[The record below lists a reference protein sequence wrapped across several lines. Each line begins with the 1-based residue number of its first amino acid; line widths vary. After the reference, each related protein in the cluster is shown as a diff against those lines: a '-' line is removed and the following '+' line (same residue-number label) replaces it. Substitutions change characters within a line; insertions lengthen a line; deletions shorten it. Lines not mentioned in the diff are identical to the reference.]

1 MPICENFPIDLGGGG
16 GGGEGRRELH
26 GYYNLSLLMKW
37 KAFDPSKI
45 VSVEPVLMNVVEW
58 NDALLFT
65 LHIYI
70 YIYSGCYFKALELNE
85 LSFFPADVM
94 C

>member
-1 MPICENFPIDLGGGG
+1 MPICENCPIDLGGGG
-16 GGGEGRRELH
+16 GERGGGSFI
-26 GYYNLSLLMKW
+26 LSLLMKR

-45 VSVEPVLMNVVEW
+45 VSVEQVLMNVVEW

-65 LHIYI
+65 LHI